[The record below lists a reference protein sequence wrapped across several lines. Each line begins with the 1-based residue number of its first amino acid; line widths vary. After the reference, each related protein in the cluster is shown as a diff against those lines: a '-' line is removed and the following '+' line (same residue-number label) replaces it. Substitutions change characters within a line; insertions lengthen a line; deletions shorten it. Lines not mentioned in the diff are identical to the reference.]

1 MRKEVGRRIE
11 RGKRKEKRRRKR
23 KGEKRC
29 TCTVHVLQLLFTF
42 QSCND
47 AR

>member
-29 TCTVHVLQLLFTF
+29 TFTVHVF
-42 QSCND
+42 
-47 AR
+47 

>member
-11 RGKRKEKRRRKR
+11 RGKRKEKRRRNR

-29 TCTVHVLQLLFTF
+29 TFTVHVF
-42 QSCND
+42 
-47 AR
+47 

>member
-11 RGKRKEKRRRKR
+11 RGKRKEKRRKR

-29 TCTVHVLQLLFTF
+29 TFTVHVF
-42 QSCND
+42 
-47 AR
+47 